1 MAGDVWTRRH
11 LAYGGAAMCKSLLHN
26 IFLLYHVEVFLQVW
40 RIDGP
45 SFWLCEAMFLVYN
58 CLNDFVAGA
67 LSDSAQLEGIAA
79 SIPTSTHTDQ
89 RVSFQTIQKRLRAVS
104 HGGPL
109 FCGAFLL
116 FWFPW
121 TEHVALQFAVALIAY
136 DGLLSYMDVNHSA
149 LLVDLAPTEAER
161 ARYVQANAIFSA
173 IGSASVFV
181 SFVLWDPEAI
191 GQFQLMCVVM
201 AALCAVG
208 FVLCGRE
215 LREQC
220 MHIKKMDAGEDVNER
235 PSKAM
240 SPLRMV
246 RIWGIFLG
254 QMLANRNF
262 MLFSGLHLVQVFH
275 CHFNSNFFPLML
287 SRLLGGHISRS
298 LQSLLLGISF
308 TLPHINNY
316 YFSKAVATRGAYDV
330 IRALLWVKTAMAA
343 VMFWTGPDSVLLLC
357 IFIASN
363 RIFTEG
369 TCKLLG
375 LVISDL
381 VDEDYILRRRAH
393 PLSALIFGAAAL
405 FAKPGQTIAPLLG
418 TTALD
423 RIGAAG
429 IQQGVFY
436 LLVLVPL
443 CCGAVQLL
451 CWAAFSLRGDA
462 LHAVQHKVLSRS
474 RPKSMD
480 M

>member
-1 MAGDVWTRRH
+1 MHAHQENGRRGRCQRAAFKSNVPAPHGPHLGHLFGPDASKPQLHALQRPAPCAGLPLPLQQQLLSADAQPPLGWPH
-11 LAYGGAAMCKSLLHN
+11 LA
-26 IFLLYHVEVFLQVW
+26 Q
-40 RIDGP
+40 P
-45 SFWLCEAMFLVYN
+45 S
-58 CLNDFVAGA
+58 
-67 LSDSAQLEGIAA
+67 
-79 SIPTSTHTDQ
+79 
-89 RVSFQTIQKRLRAVS
+89 R
-104 HGGPL
+104 
-109 FCGAFLL
+109 
-116 FWFPW
+116 
-121 TEHVALQFAVALIAY
+121 
-136 DGLLSYMDVNHSA
+136 
-149 LLVDLAPTEAER
+149 
-161 ARYVQANAIFSA
+161 
-173 IGSASVFV
+173 
-181 SFVLWDPEAI
+181 
-191 GQFQLMCVVM
+191 
-201 AALCAVG
+201 
-208 FVLCGRE
+208 
-215 LREQC
+215 
-220 MHIKKMDAGEDVNER
+220 
-235 PSKAM
+235 
-240 SPLRMV
+240 
-246 RIWGIFLG
+246 
-254 QMLANRNF
+254 
-262 MLFSGLHLVQVFH
+262 
-275 CHFNSNFFPLML
+275 
-287 SRLLGGHISRS
+287 
-298 LQSLLLGISF
+298 
-308 TLPHINNY
+308 
-316 YFSKAVATRGAYDV
+316 AYDV

>member
-298 LQSLLLGISF
+298 LQ
-308 TLPHINNY
+308 
-316 YFSKAVATRGAYDV
+316 
-330 IRALLWVKTAMAA
+330 
-343 VMFWTGPDSVLLLC
+343 
-357 IFIASN
+357 
-363 RIFTEG
+363 G